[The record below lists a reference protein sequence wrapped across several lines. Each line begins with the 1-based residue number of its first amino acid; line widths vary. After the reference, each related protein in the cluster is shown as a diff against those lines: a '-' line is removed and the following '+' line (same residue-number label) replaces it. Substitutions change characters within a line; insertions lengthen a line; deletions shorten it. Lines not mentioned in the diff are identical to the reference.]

1 MKMTKEIKQLTLS
14 AILTGINI
22 SLLLLNLLLPFFS
35 FFMIIAIPFS
45 TALLILKCQKRYN
58 VIYVFATLLISCIFD
73 FHTSLFYVI
82 PRIKTGITLGIL
94 IKKKLH
100 GFFIAIITSL
110 VHTIVELGSFFLI
123 KLIYNV
129 NIFTIFQEFFKLS
142 ESEFFNISLS
152 FFFLFSLITVLLI
165 YFVIEEELPKFQY
178 RINENHNI
186 FIPLSIISI
195 SISIISI
202 PALYLLPIIGHLIT
216 SISIIFII
224 YILFHLLRA
233 SNNLLKII
241 YFGLYFISLIVII
254 FISSYVKEFGL
265 HLIFNIFSITT
276 SINNVIFIIYTSFK
290 KIVIEPS
297 LFDKKEEKEEY

>member
-1 MKMTKEIKQLTLS
+1 MKMSKEIKQLTLAALFS
-14 AILTGINI
+14 GINI
-22 SLLLLNLLLPFFS
+22 SLVLLNLLLPFFS
-35 FFMIIAIPFS
+35 FFMIIAIPFATS
-45 TALLILKCQKRYN
+45 LLILKCQKRYAL
-58 VIYVFATLLISCIFD
+58 IYVFATLLISCVFD
-73 FHTSLFYVI
+73 FQTALFYVI
-82 PRIKTGITLGIL
+82 PSIITGITLGIL

-152 FFFLFSLITVLLI
+152 FFFLFSLIPVLMI

-178 RINENHNI
+178 KINEGHNI
-186 FIPLSIISI
+186 FIPLSITSI
-195 SISIISI
+195 TLSAISI
-202 PALYLLPIIGHLIT
+202 PLIYLLPIVGHLIT